1 MSIDQAPTAV
11 QDSAADRATA
21 RAERRLARLERLSDK
36 GLAMAEA
43 LPEDGAPAS
52 AESFA
57 KLSRAVRLTVTLEE
71 KLDNALAARLAGEQP
86 ISQDAR
92 VRAAPPIKGVDPYA
106 TLLTGRRGRA
116 RELVVDVADHEIPDP
131 DEHDILTDALDER
144 LLCDQAYD
152 HIEDLPLRDIVEH
165 LCADLQLKP
174 DWRRWSGEGWKPN
187 PPFFRPL
194 CSQFRQPSRRPVLD
208 DPDPTPLE

>member
-1 MSIDQAPTAV
+1 MSIDQAATAV

-71 KLDNALAARLAGEQP
+71 KLDNALAARLAGEPP